1 MLLLCIYNNDINQ
14 MSEITITVPTPT
26 KKRVYKS
33 RKDMTP
39 EQLQR
44 RRELDAKWRETNRE
58 EANRRSRECEK
69 KRYNEN
75 AEFKEL
81 KILQGRVRHA
91 EKAVGSGYTSSSG
104 QST

>member
-1 MLLLCIYNNDINQ
+1 MLLLCMYNNDINQ
-14 MSEITITVPTPT
+14 MSEEITITIPVA

>member
-1 MLLLCIYNNDINQ
+1 MSEITKNNIGD
-14 MSEITITVPTPT
+14 EITITVPTPT

-33 RKDMTP
+33 RADMTP

-58 EANRRSRECEK
+58 VANRRSRECEK

-91 EKAVGSGYTSSSG
+91 EKAVGGYTSSSG

>member
-1 MLLLCIYNNDINQ
+1 MLLLCICNNNIKIK
-14 MSEITITVPTPT
+14 MSEMQQITVTPTT
-26 KKRVYKS
+26 KKRQYKKRS
-33 RKDMTP
+33 EMSE

-44 RRELDAKWRETNRE
+44 RRELDAKWRATHRE

-81 KILQGRVRHA
+81 TILQGKVRHA
-91 EKAVGSGYTSSSG
+91 EKSLSASSEVSD
-104 QST
+104 

>member
-1 MLLLCIYNNDINQ
+1 M
-14 MSEITITVPTPT
+14 EATTITITTKPKRQY
-26 KKRVYKS
+26 KKRS
-33 RKDMTP
+33 EMTE

-44 RRELDAKWRETNRE
+44 RRELDAKWREANRE
-58 EANRRSRECEK
+58 VANRRSRECER

-91 EKAVGSGYTSSSG
+91 EKSLSSGSGSDDG
-104 QST
+104 DKGAN

>member
-69 KRYNEN
+69 KGIMRTRS
-75 AEFKEL
+75 L
-81 KILQGRVRHA
+81 KN
-91 EKAVGSGYTSSSG
+91 
-104 QST
+104 

>member
-1 MLLLCIYNNDINQ
+1 MLLLCMYNNDINQ
-14 MSEITITVPTPT
+14 MSEITITIPVA

>member
-1 MLLLCIYNNDINQ
+1 MQQENQ
-14 MSEITITVPTPT
+14 IEVKTT
-26 KKRVYKS
+26 KKRQYKT
-33 RKDMTP
+33 RAEMTP

-44 RRELDAKWRETNRE
+44 RRELDAKWRASHRE

-81 KILQGRVRHA
+81 KILQGKVRHA
-91 EKAVGSGYTSSSG
+91 EKSLTSLSDGSD
-104 QST
+104 

>member
-1 MLLLCIYNNDINQ
+1 M
-14 MSEITITVPTPT
+14 EATKTIQIKPKRQY
-26 KKRVYKS
+26 KKRS
-33 RKDMTP
+33 EMTE

-44 RRELDAKWRETNRE
+44 RRELDAKWRENNRDV
-58 EANRRSRECEK
+58 ANRRSRECER

-91 EKAVGSGYTSSSG
+91 EKSLSSSNETDVGSN
-104 QST
+104 